1 MDGKKADMI
10 IKKFKFLQDIEPK
23 DQCYVYQFRAEIP
36 LDAILLLYVARER
49 MYVVHLE
56 AIAPDMFGGIAGA
69 KVVIHST
76 LTKEQILEVVRA
88 IPDAHRIEQTLE
100 FIKELK

>member
-1 MDGKKADMI
+1 MDGKDADLI
-10 IKKFKFLQDIEPK
+10 VKKFKFLQDIEPK
-23 DQCYVYQFRAEIP
+23 DKRYAYQFRAEIP
-36 LDAILLLYVARER
+36 LDAIRLLYVARER

-56 AIAPDMFGGIAGA
+56 VIAPDMFGGIAGT

-76 LTKEQILEVVRA
+76 LTKEQIIEVVRV

-100 FIKELK
+100 FVKELK